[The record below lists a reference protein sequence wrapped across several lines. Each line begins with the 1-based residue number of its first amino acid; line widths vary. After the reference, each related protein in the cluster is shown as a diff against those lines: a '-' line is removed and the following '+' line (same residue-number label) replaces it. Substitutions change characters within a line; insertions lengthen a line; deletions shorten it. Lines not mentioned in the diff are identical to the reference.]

1 MKYRILVVEDNVDIR
16 KMVRLSLGDCFEILE
31 AENGASALAIIN
43 NMQPSIV
50 LLDVKIRGAM
60 SGFEVLEVIKSTH
73 AMRNVVVIMITAHG
87 QEADR
92 EKGMDLGAD
101 AYFIKPFSPRRL
113 VDTVR
118 EFTNL
123 FDTIPPTILPFGD
136 RPGLKA

>member
-1 MKYRILVVEDNVDIR
+1 
-16 KMVRLSLGDCFEILE
+16 
-31 AENGASALAIIN
+31 
-43 NMQPSIV
+43 MQPSIV

-113 VDTVR
+113 VDTVQ